1 MIVTETMDE
10 IKKDFTEEE
19 LKMLQEMET
28 RPAVLDEDCPELT
41 EEDFRRAYRA
51 KDGRPLHMQ
60 KENETITLNVPSWVL
75 GKAKALGKAAD
86 ASFLSRVLENAMYD
100 PKIIEESL

>member
-1 MIVTETMDE
+1 MIITETMNE

-28 RPAVLDEDCPELT
+28 RPVVPDEDCPELT

-75 GKAKALGKAAD
+75 GKAKALGKTAD

>member
-1 MIVTETMDE
+1 MIITETMNE

-28 RPAVLDEDCPELT
+28 RPVVPDEDCPELT

-60 KENETITLNVPSWVL
+60 KENATITLNVPSWVL

>member
-1 MIVTETMDE
+1 MIVTKTMDE
-10 IKKDFTEEE
+10 IKKEFTAEE
-19 LKMLQEMET
+19 LKMLEALET
-28 RPAVLDEDCPELT
+28 RPIALDEECPELT
-41 EEDFRRAYRA
+41 EEDFKYAYRA
-51 KDGRPLHMQ
+51 KDGRPVHTQ
-60 KENETITLNVPSWVL
+60 KENETITLSVPSWVI

>member
-28 RPAVLDEDCPELT
+28 RPVVPDEDCPELT

-60 KENETITLNVPSWVL
+60 KENETITLNV
-75 GKAKALGKAAD
+75 AD
-86 ASFLSRVLENAMYD
+86 T
-100 PKIIEESL
+100 